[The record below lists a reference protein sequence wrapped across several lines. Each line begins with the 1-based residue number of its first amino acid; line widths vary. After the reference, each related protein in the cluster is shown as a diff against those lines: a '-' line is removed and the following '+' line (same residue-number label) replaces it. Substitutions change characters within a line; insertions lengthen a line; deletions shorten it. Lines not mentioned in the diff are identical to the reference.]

1 MKNPMSD
8 TPVPHDD
15 EVDLLELFGTLWE
28 GKGKIFG
35 AATIAAIVSIG
46 ISFLQP
52 NSFGGSTPIYKAQ
65 HYVFAKYLSINEL
78 LKKNGFEYSINSE
91 HVFRLFL
98 SEFRDYKEVVEVLSG
113 SAYVEELLLNV
124 EKGEQKNTVVKLAKQ
139 FEIAPPDKEVTDWTM
154 RFEWRDEEEAKLIFN
169 HVVYKTLSNVRRR
182 IASDIAEMTNAVAV
196 RNKLLSEKLDVEL
209 STLENAILFRNKKR
223 LLFLKEQS
231 LIAKELGIG
240 KNTLDGNGLAQG
252 KHGGVSL
259 SVTSSE
265 VPFYLRGYKAIDK
278 EISLLSSR
286 SKEDAFLI
294 DPGYVAI
301 KIKLASIQ
309 QDVSAQQIHALKEII
324 TTDEPTDWIQ
334 YDLALSDVKSQR
346 KPILH
351 LVLAII
357 LGGIIGSVYVLI
369 SKAVRNSRS

>member
-98 SEFRDYKEVVEVLSG
+98 SEFRDYKEVVEVLSD
-113 SAYVEELLLNV
+113 SAYVGELPLNV
-124 EKGEQKNTVVKLAKQ
+124 EEGEQKNAVVELAKQ
-139 FEIAPPDKEVTDWTM
+139 FEIAPPDKKVTDWIM
-154 RFEWRDEEEAKLIFN
+154 KFEWRDEEEAKLIFN

-182 IASDIAEMTNAVAV
+182 IASDMVEMANAVAV
-196 RNKLLSEKLDVEL
+196 RNKLLSERLNAEL
-209 STLENAILFRNKKR
+209 SALEDAIFLRNKQR
-223 LLFLKEQS
+223 LLFLEEQS
-231 LIAKELGIG
+231 LIAKELGIE
-240 KNTLDGNGLAQG
+240 KNALDGNGLAQG
-252 KHGGVSL
+252 KNGGVSL

-286 SKEDAFLI
+286 SKEEDFLI

-309 QDVSAQQIHALKEII
+309 QDVSAQQIHVLKEII
-324 TTDEPTDWIQ
+324 TTDEPANWVQ
-334 YDLALSDVKSQR
+334 YDLALSDVESQR
-346 KPILH
+346 KPILY

-357 LGGIIGSVYVLI
+357 LGGIIGAMYVLI